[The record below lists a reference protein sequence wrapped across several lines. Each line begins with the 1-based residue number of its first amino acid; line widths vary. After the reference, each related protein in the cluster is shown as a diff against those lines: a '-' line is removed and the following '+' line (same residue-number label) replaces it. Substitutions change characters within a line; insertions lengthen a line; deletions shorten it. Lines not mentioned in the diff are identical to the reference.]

1 MITDIKIVAKESLN
15 EIDIY
20 YQLNIFSFYGY
31 NCTMKQITL
40 KSLFQLILHNKPA
53 LIWGQ
58 VLTLITIIISVP
70 IPLMLP
76 VMVDE
81 VLLNKPAI
89 IVHTI
94 DQFLGSGSVFY
105 YIALVTLAVAFLRFI
120 YFVFG
125 VVITKI
131 FTKIAKY
138 VTFEVRRQLLEH
150 LKIASMN
157 EYETIGSGAI
167 TANLITDVNSLESF
181 IITSVSR
188 FVASVLTLIAVG
200 IVMVAIDPVMGLLIL
215 VIQPLIM
222 LISKRMVK
230 RVGVLKKEEN
240 EAIEKFQEDVGE
252 TLELFGQ
259 IKASN
264 KENYFFKQA
273 IDQAKAIQTTSNEYG
288 YKSVAYEKL
297 SYTVFLIFFE
307 LLRASGLLL
316 VAYSDLSIGMMF
328 AMFGYIWFIMT
339 PVQEI
344 LSMQYSYSSASSAI
358 KRLNRVLSLKT
369 EASGK
374 EMLEGKELS
383 IELENVNFSYNEDK
397 PVLQDISLRI
407 PSGAKVALIGA
418 SGSGKTTLAQILS
431 GFYEKQ
437 SGSYKCNGTQI
448 EELDKHSLREK
459 IFLVLQMPIL
469 FNSTLR
475 FNITM
480 GDERI
485 SDAAIKEALFIAQ
498 LSEMLESM
506 PKGLDTI
513 VGHHGIRLSGGQRQ
527 RLSIARM
534 IIADP
539 SVVIF
544 DESTSALDVHTEAKL
559 YATLTPLLKN
569 KTVITIAHRLSTVK
583 NADTIYVLENGKIV
597 QQGTHK
603 ALEEEEGHYMEFLK
617 RQMV

>member
-1 MITDIKIVAKESLN
+1 MKKEQISLK
-15 EIDIY
+15 Y
-20 YQLNIFSFYGY
+20 
-31 NCTMKQITL
+31 
-40 KSLFQLILHNKPA
+40 LFGLILHNKPA

-58 VLTLITIIISVP
+58 VITLITILVSVP

-76 VMVDE
+76 IMVDE
-81 VLLNKPAI
+81 VLLDKPGE
-89 IVHTI
+89 VVQTI
-94 DQFLGSGSVFY
+94 DQFFGSGSAFY
-105 YIALVTLAVAFLRFI
+105 YIALVAFAVIFLRFI
-120 YFVFG
+120 YFVFT

-138 VTFEVRRQLLEH
+138 VTYMVRKRVLEH

-167 TANLITDVNSLESF
+167 TANLVTDVNTLDTF

-188 FVASVLTLIAVG
+188 FVSSVLTMVAVG
-200 IVMVAIDPVMGLLIL
+200 IVMIVIDPVLGMLIL
-215 VIQPLIM
+215 FIQPLIM
-222 LISKRMVK
+222 FISKKMVK
-230 RVGVLKKEEN
+230 SVGVLKREEN
-240 EAIEKFQEDVGE
+240 EAIECFQEDIGE
-252 TLELFGQ
+252 TLDLFGQ

-264 KENYFFKQA
+264 KEDYFFSKA
-273 IDQAKAIQTTSNEYG
+273 DRQAKDIQTTSNEYG

-297 SYTVFLIFFE
+297 SYTIFLIFFE

-339 PVQEI
+339 PVQDI
-344 LSMQYSYSSASSAI
+344 LSMQYSYASAATAI
-358 KRLNRVLSLKT
+358 KRLNKILSLKT

-374 EMLEGKELS
+374 EKLGEKGLELKLQ
-383 IELENVNFSYNEDK
+383 NVNFAYNEDK
-397 PVLQDISLRI
+397 QVLQDISLEI

-418 SGSGKTTLAQILS
+418 SGSGKTTLAQVLS

-437 SGSYKCNGTQI
+437 SGSFSCNGI
-448 EELDKHSLREK
+448 EIENIDKHALREK

-469 FNSTLR
+469 FNATLR

-480 GDERI
+480 GDESI
-485 SDAAIKEALFIAQ
+485 SDEAIYEALETAQ
-498 LSEMLESM
+498 LKEMLEGM
-506 PKGLDTI
+506 PQGLETI

-559 YATLTPLLKN
+559 YATLMPLLKE

-583 NADTIYVLENGKIV
+583 NADMIYVLENGKIV
-597 QQGTHK
+597 QEGTHK
-603 ALEEEEGHYMEFLK
+603 ELEEEEGHYMEFVK
-617 RQMV
+617 KQMM